1 MWRGLL
7 KGPAVAMLLLTT
19 FASSPA
25 SSSEPVSRPSGSV
38 DPAAVFGSYQ
48 RCSVFAVYQPALLPG
63 YRLMGGI
70 PQSCPDTPPE
80 GLISVEYVGGRGSFT
95 VYQDGAGARTIQREL
110 QLRGWRSPVAT
121 VELASGPAKVY
132 ANCSSSRKR
141 CRTADI
147 TRYGGGLLLTMP
159 GTGNL
164 TATDVLIDLPDRF
177 GGKAT
182 MGLTGLT
189 TVAES
194 LQPVPRPSADS
205 YTYYITDSASRPARW
220 DRCTPIRYAI
230 NTASIPPGTKNALE
244 TIQRAIGEISS
255 ASGYTFEY
263 VGDTSVIPVTADSP
277 SWMTDQADV
286 FIGFTSPAVVPNLA
300 GPVAATTQ
308 HRTVQTADGSYR
320 ITGSGIAIDSTETL
334 WLGFRSYGLGQVVLH
349 ELGHVLNL
357 GHVDDPAQLMHP
369 SLSYA
374 SPNHLQPGDIAGLTQ
389 LSAQPCFT

>member
-1 MWRGLL
+1 MWRGF
-7 KGPAVAMLLLTT
+7 PTVSVMAMLLLTLHT
-19 FASSPA
+19 TLTSSPA
-25 SSSEPVSRPSGSV
+25 SGSEPVSRPSGSV

-70 PQSCPDTPPE
+70 PESCPDTPPE
-80 GLISVEYVGGRGSFT
+80 GLIRLDYVGGRGSFT
-95 VYQDGAGARTIQREL
+95 IYQDGAGGRTIQREL
-110 QLRGWRSPVAT
+110 QLRGWRNPVAT
-121 VELASGPAKVY
+121 VELPSGPAKVY
-132 ANCSSSRKR
+132 ANCSSRKR

-220 DRCTPIRYAI
+220 DRCTP
-230 NTASIPPGTKNALE
+230 
-244 TIQRAIGEISS
+244 
-255 ASGYTFEY
+255 
-263 VGDTSVIPVTADSP
+263 
-277 SWMTDQADV
+277 
-286 FIGFTSPAVVPNLA
+286 
-300 GPVAATTQ
+300 
-308 HRTVQTADGSYR
+308 
-320 ITGSGIAIDSTETL
+320 
-334 WLGFRSYGLGQVVLH
+334 
-349 ELGHVLNL
+349 
-357 GHVDDPAQLMHP
+357 
-369 SLSYA
+369 
-374 SPNHLQPGDIAGLTQ
+374 
-389 LSAQPCFT
+389 